1 MSMDTRKMA
10 AASTR
15 DGPLQPPSLPDADD
29 EQGVHELMIRTL
41 LEAGE
46 RLRLPQVGTMTIL
59 EDGLPCGLYV
69 GTDRMEV

>member
-10 AASTR
+10 AASSR
-15 DGPLQPPSLPDADD
+15 DGPVQPPSLPDADD

-46 RLRLPQVGTMTIL
+46 RLRLPQVGTTAIL
-59 EDGLPCGLYV
+59 KEGLPCGFCMGV
-69 GTDRMEV
+69 A